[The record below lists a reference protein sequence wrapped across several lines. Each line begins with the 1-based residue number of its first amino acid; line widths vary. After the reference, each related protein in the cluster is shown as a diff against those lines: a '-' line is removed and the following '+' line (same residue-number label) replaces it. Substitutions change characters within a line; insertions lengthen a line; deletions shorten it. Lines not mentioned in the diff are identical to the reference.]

1 MTALHPKHLGALPDH
16 LAVTGTHTM
25 DKVLCRHGTLTS
37 AQALLKKFVIHVS
50 FLYVWGLDPGMQS
63 VFV

>member
-1 MTALHPKHLGALPDH
+1 
-16 LAVTGTHTM
+16 M